1 MQYYSEQLFD
11 DKFTT
16 PLPIQRQV
24 FALFKKK
31 FRMQWRTQ
39 GGGRSTVAPSSTFKS
54 FRRSHVDCSAMTVD
68 YAIPGTP
75 IVLSDGS
82 ISLCTLFHLE
92 STEHTI
98 LQQTTF
104 IGNSLSTPRLEKIL
118 PTYIL
123 ITVCQIWTI
132 WIKKNRTLV
141 QCPFNKATSKMPTSA
156 KICAYTTY
164 FCFSKGSV

>member
-1 MQYYSEQLFD
+1 MCISSSTCSIIPSNFLTINLPHLCRFKG
-11 DKFTT
+11 KFSHC
-16 PLPIQRQV
+16 LI
-24 FALFKKK
+24 KKK

-123 ITVCQIWTI
+123 ITVCQI
-132 WIKKNRTLV
+132 
-141 QCPFNKATSKMPTSA
+141 
-156 KICAYTTY
+156 
-164 FCFSKGSV
+164 